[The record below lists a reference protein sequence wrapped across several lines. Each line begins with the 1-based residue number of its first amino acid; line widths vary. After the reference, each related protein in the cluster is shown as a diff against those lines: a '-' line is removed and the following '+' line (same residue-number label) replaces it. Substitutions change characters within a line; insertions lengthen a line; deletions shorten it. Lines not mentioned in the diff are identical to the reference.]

1 MADEVKTA
9 VDAAADA
16 AKSNV
21 EAAGEAAKQVSAT
34 AVKASRQQAKALK
47 ATPSAAAATRKTKK
61 TAKRAKPRR
70 TTAKAASRRAGTN
83 KAARAQK
90 PAAPERTTQMNYD
103 FSKGF
108 AGFGIPATP
117 FQAFFADAGERSQ
130 DAVRR
135 SQKAVEELAD
145 LNRANVEALVDAG
158 KIAVEG
164 ARSIGQDVVD
174 SSREGVEQAAD
185 AVRAL
190 AEAKSPT
197 EFIELQGEFAR
208 AAFDRF
214 VGESSRLTESVVKLA
229 GEAFQPLSSRAS
241 INAERI
247 SKIVA

>member
-1 MADEVKTA
+1 MVDQVKTA

-16 AKSNV
+16 AKSGV

-34 AVKASRQQAKALK
+34 AVKASRQQAKALR
-47 ATPSAAAATRKTKK
+47 ATPNAATKTTK

-70 TTAKAASRRAGTN
+70 TTAKAATRRAGTN

-90 PAAPERTTQMNYD
+90 PAASERTTQVNYD

-108 AGFGIPATP
+108 AGFGVPAVP

-135 SQKAVEELAD
+135 SQKAVEQIAD
-145 LNRANVEALVDAG
+145 LNRANVEAFVDAG

-164 ARSIGQDVVD
+164 VRSIGQDVVE
-174 SSREGVEQAAD
+174 SGREGVEQAAD

-197 EFIELQGEFAR
+197 EFIELQSEFAR

-247 SKIVA
+247 NKIVA